1 MLEIRSALG
10 ATYQPGHHGGE
21 AAAVTLRERL
31 DLDLIQV
38 AAWPDSRAALAA
50 KITELTGLAAPLDGR
65 SAVTAGEWALY
76 QIAPGRY
83 LVTAPRGE
91 GLLERFS
98 AAVPSTLGAVT
109 ELGHARSFL
118 EIRGPAAREVLMRG
132 FSLDTDPSVFP
143 ENAFGQ
149 TAVHHVGVLLHRLP
163 GEADAFRILVL
174 RTFARSFWE
183 WLFETAEV
191 FGCEVL
197 EARR

>member
-10 ATYQPGHHGGE
+10 ATYRPGQHGSGE
-21 AAAVTLRERL
+21 TAVTLQERL

-38 AAWPDSRAALAA
+38 AAWPDTREALAA
-50 KITELTGLAAPLDGR
+50 KVTELSGLAAPADGR
-65 SAVTAGEWALY
+65 NAVTGGEWTLY

-83 LVTAPRGE
+83 LISAPRGE
-91 GLLERFS
+91 GLLERF
-98 AAVPSTLGAVT
+98 AAAIPAELGAVT

-118 EIRGPAAREVLMRG
+118 EIKGPAAREVLSRG
-132 FSLDTDPSVFP
+132 FPLDLDPSVFP

-149 TAVHHVGVLLHRLP
+149 TAVHHVSVLLHRLP
-163 GEADAFRILVL
+163 VEAETFRILVL

-183 WLFETAEV
+183 WLFETSEV

-197 EARR
+197 EAKR